1 MLGLLK
7 ARSVM
12 LRGMIFGCVL
22 AAQALLTPTA
32 IAAKSDPA
40 WRDVNESSIVRS
52 AQARRIVP
60 TTYRTLYLDRASLQ
74 TLLAAAPLEAQ
85 TALDESTA
93 RIALPMPDGSFSEFQ
108 FVESPIMEPG
118 LASKFPELKTYLG
131 QGIDDPTA
139 SVRFDMTPQG
149 FHAQIISWKG
159 TSYIDPYQLD
169 DDQHHIAYHKA
180 DAPRREPLRCLVTGE
195 ALPADAPDFSKR
207 GVAVKLSSGAQLRSY
222 RLAIAATGEYT
233 SFHGGTVNLA
243 MAAITTTMNRVN
255 GIYERDLAVRMLLV
269 ANNNLLI
276 YTNAATDPFTNGNP
290 GTMIGQNQTNTTA
303 VIGAANY
310 DIGHVVATN
319 SGGLAGLGVVCNVN
333 NKARGVTGSGVPV
346 GDAFDVNYVAHEM
359 GHQFGGDHSFNGCDG
374 NRNAATAYEPASGST
389 IQAYAGICGSDDLQ
403 PNSDDYF
410 HRVSLNQMLTFVGTG
425 GGASCDA
432 ATATNN
438 SVPTVTTTATHTI
451 PKQTPFTLTAAG
463 ADVNGDTLTYT
474 WEQFDLGSPNPT
486 GSLTDTGS
494 GPLFR
499 SFAPTTSPSRTFPQL
514 ARILNF
520 NNTAQWELLPNT
532 SRTLNFRVTV
542 RDNRA
547 NGGGTNEAS
556 SAVTV
561 SATAGPFVIT
571 APNTAVSWNAA
582 VPQTVTWNVDNTT
595 ASPVST
601 ANVRIL
607 LSLNG
612 GTSFPIVLASNEP
625 NDGSASVVLVGS
637 TPTTQARIRLEA
649 VGSIY
654 FDISNTNF
662 TITGTAPSLGATI
675 VETGGTAVTEGANAD
690 TYTIALTA
698 PPTADVILTPS
709 PNAQL
714 SVSPATL
721 TFTTSNWA
729 SPRTVTVT
737 AINDDIAEGTHN
749 GVITHAATG
758 GGYTGVSMGSVTAT
772 ITDNDTAG
780 ANIVQAGGTN
790 LTEGGNSDTYTV
802 VLTSQPTA
810 AVSFTASPDAQV
822 SVAPATLSFNAAN
835 WAAPQ
840 TITVTAVNDAIA
852 EGTHNGVITHAASG
866 GGYNGVVIANVA
878 ATISDNDTV
887 GTSIVQAGGT
897 AVTEDGT
904 GDTYTIALT
913 SQPTGSVTLTPTP
926 DAQLTVTPP
935 TLSFNAANWAAP
947 QTVTVSA
954 VNDTVTEGTHN
965 GVITH
970 AASGGDYNG
979 VSIMSVTATIAD
991 NDTAT
996 LSSVGVVQAEGNSGT
1011 NPMQFTVQLA
1021 GQVANGFTVSYVT
1034 RNDTAIGGEDYVT
1047 ASGTLSFDTTAD
1059 ASRTFSIGILGD
1071 LTVEPNEGFFV
1082 DLTTTAAGVQ
1092 ISPAAVPGEIVND
1105 DTAVDAVFA
1114 SGFESEER
1122 GS

>member
-1 MLGLLK
+1 
-7 ARSVM
+7 
-12 LRGMIFGCVL
+12 
-22 AAQALLTPTA
+22 
-32 IAAKSDPA
+32 
-40 WRDVNESSIVRS
+40 
-52 AQARRIVP
+52 
-60 TTYRTLYLDRASLQ
+60 
-74 TLLAAAPLEAQ
+74 
-85 TALDESTA
+85 
-93 RIALPMPDGSFSEFQ
+93 
-108 FVESPIMEPG
+108 
-118 LASKFPELKTYLG
+118 
-131 QGIDDPTA
+131 
-139 SVRFDMTPQG
+139 
-149 FHAQIISWKG
+149 
-159 TSYIDPYQLD
+159 
-169 DDQHHIAYHKA
+169 
-180 DAPRREPLRCLVTGE
+180 
-195 ALPADAPDFSKR
+195 
-207 GVAVKLSSGAQLRSY
+207 
-222 RLAIAATGEYT
+222 
-233 SFHGGTVNLA
+233 
-243 MAAITTTMNRVN
+243 
-255 GIYERDLAVRMLLV
+255 
-269 ANNNLLI
+269 
-276 YTNAATDPFTNGNP
+276 
-290 GTMIGQNQTNTTA
+290 
-303 VIGAANY
+303 
-310 DIGHVVATN
+310 
-319 SGGLAGLGVVCNVN
+319 
-333 NKARGVTGSGVPV
+333 
-346 GDAFDVNYVAHEM
+346 
-359 GHQFGGDHSFNGCDG
+359 
-374 NRNAATAYEPASGST
+374 
-389 IQAYAGICGSDDLQ
+389 
-403 PNSDDYF
+403 
-410 HRVSLNQMLTFVGTG
+410 
-425 GGASCDA
+425 
-432 ATATNN
+432 
-438 SVPTVTTTATHTI
+438 
-451 PKQTPFTLTAAG
+451 
-463 ADVNGDTLTYT
+463 
-474 WEQFDLGSPNPT
+474 
-486 GSLTDTGS
+486 
-494 GPLFR
+494 
-499 SFAPTTSPSRTFPQL
+499 
-514 ARILNF
+514 
-520 NNTAQWELLPNT
+520 
-532 SRTLNFRVTV
+532 
-542 RDNRA
+542 
-547 NGGGTNEAS
+547 
-556 SAVTV
+556 
-561 SATAGPFVIT
+561 
-571 APNTAVSWNAA
+571 
-582 VPQTVTWNVDNTT
+582 
-595 ASPVST
+595 
-601 ANVRIL
+601 
-607 LSLNG
+607 
-612 GTSFPIVLASNEP
+612 
-625 NDGSASVVLVGS
+625 
-637 TPTTQARIRLEA
+637 
-649 VGSIY
+649 
-654 FDISNTNF
+654 
-662 TITGTAPSLGATI
+662 
-675 VETGGTAVTEGANAD
+675 
-690 TYTIALTA
+690 
-698 PPTADVILTPS
+698 
-709 PNAQL
+709 
-714 SVSPATL
+714 
-721 TFTTSNWA
+721 
-729 SPRTVTVT
+729 
-737 AINDDIAEGTHN
+737 
-749 GVITHAATG
+749 
-758 GGYTGVSMGSVTAT
+758 
-772 ITDNDTAG
+772 
-780 ANIVQAGGTN
+780 VQAGGTN